1 MVEDSSGIVPRQP
14 MEGSFPVLRPKN
26 LDVPTLC
33 LQLKK
38 MKEKKGLYP
47 DKSIYTQQ
55 IGPGLCFGALAL
67 MLRFFFEVPGLWGRG
82 TSLLGLAGRIAGC
95 LHVEAPSC
103 RFCAVEDGTC
113 HPQCSSIIACV
124 DKSGPADFRMHACAE
139 VTRSW
144 FPAPADREQRRAAS
158 LSAVFSGWDGW
169 QRHQMAEFREGVE
182 ALTDSFSS
190 TGMGLHLRSQ
200 LLPLCPGHVLRSAA
214 AQGQQEGWERR
225 GPRQADL
232 LHSLL
237 HLCLTVAPLLQ
248 APAFLSGS
256 PAVSPGILPTLSQWN
271 VHEEWPPLHP
281 ERPPGLLQSAK
292 CCLGTHEFCVH
303 QLFHSIQEKKKRELY
318 PPRLHNH
325 RCAWQSS
332 RPINI
337 GPKSQPSSIHNSSI
351 RVIYFPACQDCLPSL
366 GNWDCPFYPRP
377 GPEISPFR
385 ELDPVSPAPV
395 WTQAWCP
402 CLSPI
407 PSAHFSVEPFTV
419 NSRSV
424 TSR

>member
-303 QLFHSIQEKKKRELY
+303 QLFHSIQEKKKRENFIPQGCITIGVPGRALG
-318 PPRLHNH
+318 
-325 RCAWQSS
+325 QSILAPS
-332 RPINI
+332 RNPAAYTTAAY
-337 GPKSQPSSIHNSSI
+337 GLSISL
-351 RVIYFPACQDCLPSL
+351 PARIVCLP
-366 GNWDCPFYPRP
+366 
-377 GPEISPFR
+377 
-385 ELDPVSPAPV
+385 
-395 WTQAWCP
+395 
-402 CLSPI
+402 
-407 PSAHFSVEPFTV
+407 
-419 NSRSV
+419 
-424 TSR
+424 